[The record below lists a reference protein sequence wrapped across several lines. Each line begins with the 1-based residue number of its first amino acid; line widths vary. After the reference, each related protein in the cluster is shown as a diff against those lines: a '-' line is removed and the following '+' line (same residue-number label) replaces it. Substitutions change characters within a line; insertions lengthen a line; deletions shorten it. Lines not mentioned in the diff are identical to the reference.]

1 MYEKVV
7 RALNMQQVALDVL
20 SYHVS
25 SSQEECEA
33 LVEEKILDPTELGLL
48 SFGFDENTLDD
59 IGTLKGCLS
68 IMNNL
73 GFIKKFNIP
82 YDVIC
87 FELSNKNDFSKNFV
101 LIIFKTISK
110 I

>member
-33 LVEEKILDPTELGLL
+33 LAEDKILEPAELGLL
-48 SFGFDENTLDD
+48 SFYFDENTLDD

-68 IMNNL
+68 IMNDL
-73 GFIKKFNIP
+73 GFIQKFNIP
-82 YDVIC
+82 YDVIG
-87 FELSNKNDFSKNFV
+87 FFFW
-101 LIIFKTISK
+101 F
-110 I
+110 

>member
-1 MYEKVV
+1 MKT
-7 RALNMQQVALDVL
+7 L
-20 SYHVS
+20 
-25 SSQEECEA
+25 
-33 LVEEKILDPTELGLL
+33 
-48 SFGFDENTLDD
+48 LDD

-82 YDVIC
+82 YDVIF

-101 LIIFKTISK
+101 LIIFKIISK

>member
-33 LVEEKILDPTELGLL
+33 LIEEKILDPSELGLL

-82 YDVIC
+82 YDVI
-87 FELSNKNDFSKNFV
+87 FFKLLNENDFSKN
-101 LIIFKTISK
+101 LY
-110 I
+110 